1 MFMFLGIFLSSMT
14 MFDELD
20 YGVVEIS
27 YDARYRYQSMFY
39 DSNFIGHALLNEFS
53 LTKWTRYIRWCLEM
67 LKTNNGMEFVSD
79 HFE

>member
-53 LTKWTRYIRWCLEM
+53 LTK
-67 LKTNNGMEFVSD
+67 
-79 HFE
+79 